1 MKKLKINIP
10 IILVLLL
17 VISVSLVNAQ
27 EVGTGLEAE
36 KPEIFVY
43 VKSNTEN
50 SQINISEDLIKS
62 KVESRLMQNNIKVLN
77 NSLEND
83 YYLYITLKTSK
94 INSDKN
100 IIYNIGVQMIRV
112 TFYSFND
119 AIYSK
124 QAVTWSGGGFGKGD
138 SDFIINSLENYT
150 DIFITEFY
158 KANNFKFN

>member
-77 NSLEND
+77 LSL
-83 YYLYITLKTSK
+83 IH
-94 INSDKN
+94 I
-100 IIYNIGVQMIRV
+100 
-112 TFYSFND
+112 
-119 AIYSK
+119 
-124 QAVTWSGGGFGKGD
+124 
-138 SDFIINSLENYT
+138 
-150 DIFITEFY
+150 
-158 KANNFKFN
+158 